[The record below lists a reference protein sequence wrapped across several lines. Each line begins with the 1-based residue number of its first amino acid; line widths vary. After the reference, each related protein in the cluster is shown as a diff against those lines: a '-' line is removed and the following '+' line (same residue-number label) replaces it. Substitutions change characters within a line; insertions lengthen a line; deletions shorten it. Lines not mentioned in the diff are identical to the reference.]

1 MRYAMIMAGG
11 AGTRLWPVSRQ
22 GQPKQLVRFIRR
34 PEHAEPMSLLEIAA
48 ERLEGLV
55 DPDRRYICT
64 GERYRAEIE
73 AALPAFAGSHLLGEP
88 EGRDTLNAVGFA
100 AAVFAKEDPD
110 AVFAVLTADHLIEPQ
125 EKFVRAFEAGFDLVE
140 QDPTRLITFGITPT
154 FPATGFGYIEQGPKI
169 AGTGGLAFRVNRFVE
184 KPALPKA
191 QAFVDSGNFLWNAG
205 MFIFHAGT
213 FMKQLAKNH
222 PETAAALQQIA
233 DAWGT
238 PDQEKVLNELYPT
251 LKKTSVDYGVMEPAS
266 NADDVSIV
274 GVTLDVKW
282 LDVGSWPSY
291 GETVPAD
298 SDGNRVSGC
307 AFESLNS
314 HDNLVISEGTDDPN
328 HRVSLI
334 GCDDL
339 IIVRT
344 PNATLVMPK
353 DKAQDLKELHGKL
366 PEAER

>member
-34 PEHAEPMSLLEIAA
+34 ADKPEPVSLLEVAA

-55 DPDRRYICT
+55 DEDRRYICT
-64 GERYRAEIE
+64 GERYRSEIE
-73 AALPAFAGSHLLGEP
+73 KVLPDFAGARLLGEP

-125 EKFVRAFEAGFDLVE
+125 EKFLKAFECGFKLVE
-140 QDPTRLITFGITPT
+140 QDPRRLITFGITPT
-154 FPATGFGYIEQGPKI
+154 HPATGFGYIERGPSMKDS
-169 AGTGGLAFRVNRFVE
+169 GGLAFRVQRFIE
-184 KPALPKA
+184 KPPLPKA
-191 QAFVDSGNFLWNAG
+191 QAFVESGDFLWNAG
-205 MFIFHAGT
+205 MFIFHART
-213 FMKQLAKNH
+213 FLELLEKQKPASA
-222 PETAAALQQIA
+222 EALRAIA

-238 PDQEKVLNELYPT
+238 HHQAEVLQKHYPT
-251 LKKTSVDYGVMEPAS
+251 LEKTSVDYGIMEPAS
-266 NADDVSIV
+266 TDDSVSIV

-291 GETVPAD
+291 GETIPAN

-307 AFESLNS
+307 TLEALDAR
-314 HDNLVISEGTDDPN
+314 DNLVIDEGTDGS
-328 HRVSLI
+328 HRIALI

-344 PNATLVMPK
+344 PDATLVMPK
-353 DKAQDLKELHGKL
+353 SKAQDLKALHTKL
-366 PEAER
+366 PEGER